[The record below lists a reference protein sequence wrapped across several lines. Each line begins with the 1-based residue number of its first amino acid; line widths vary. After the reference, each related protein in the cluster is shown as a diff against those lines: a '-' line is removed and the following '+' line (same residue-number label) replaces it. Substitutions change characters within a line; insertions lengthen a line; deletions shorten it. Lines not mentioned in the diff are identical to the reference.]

1 MINYTDRIGPIPQV
15 DTTDTYMDIP
25 IDTIITYR
33 SALMS
38 TLRYAIDRLNQ
49 KGVYSNVISFC
60 ARVLGKK

>member
-1 MINYTDRIGPIPQV
+1 
-15 DTTDTYMDIP
+15 MDIP